1 MFRLD
6 GDLGLIAALLKL
18 IQEELDGLD
27 FGDPAGRVQIGVA
40 LQEALTNALYH
51 GNLEVSTELRQQDE
65 RLFDELAEQRMGQE
79 PYRSRHIR
87 VQVQL
92 DRDAAR
98 FVVAD
103 DGPGFDTSLF
113 DRPVQPEDLARI
125 GGRGLLL
132 IRTFMDQVTFNAAG
146 NQITM
151 VKFRS

>member
-1 MFRLD
+1 MAWTSATR
-6 GDLGLIAALLKL
+6 
-18 IQEELDGLD
+18 
-27 FGDPAGRVQIGVA
+27 PAGCRSRIA

-51 GNLEVSTELRQQDE
+51 GNLEVSTDLRQHDE
-65 RLFDELAEQRMGQE
+65 REFDDLAERRRVQE
-79 PYRSRHIR
+79 PYRSRRIR

-103 DGPGFDTSLF
+103 DGPGFDTSVF
-113 DRPVQPEDLARI
+113 DRPVQPDDLTRI

-132 IRTFMDQVTFNAAG
+132 IRTFMDQVTFNSAG

-151 VKFRS
+151 VKHRA